1 MKNKKLTTF
10 QKWLPFKEVLCNG
23 IIKMKD
29 NTYVKLVKVF
39 PTNYN
44 LKSEMEKQAIL
55 NSFKLFFKTCDFDF
69 QILIQS
75 TKEDFSKY
83 VLGLKKEQEKEE
95 NKKIQSI
102 YDKYINFISDKNSK
116 KDFSS
121 KQFIVVIANPINKSI
136 DNESI
141 EVISLNDKYYKVKEY
156 LSRCGNLVS
165 EFSRDEVIELLY
177 SCFNYNNIN

>member
-1 MKNKKLTTF
+1 MKNKRLATF
-10 QKWLPFKEVLCNG
+10 QKWLPFKEVLSNG
-23 IIKMKD
+23 IIKLKD
-29 NTYVKLVKVF
+29 NTLIKVIKVF
-39 PTNYN
+39 PINYN

-75 TKEDFSKY
+75 TKEDLSKY
-83 VLGLKKEQEKEE
+83 ILILKKEQEKEY
-95 NKKIQSI
+95 NKETQWI
-102 YDKYINFISDKNSK
+102 YDEYINFISDKNSK

-121 KQFIVVIANPINKSI
+121 KQFIVVIKNQINNNI
-136 DNESI
+136 ENESI
-141 EVISLNDKYYKVKEY
+141 EVINLNDKYYKVKEY

>member
-1 MKNKKLTTF
+1 MKNKRLATF
-10 QKWLPFKEVLCNG
+10 QKWLPFKEVLSDG
-23 IIKMKD
+23 VVKLKD
-29 NTYVKLVKVF
+29 DTYVKLIKVF
-39 PTNYN
+39 PINYN

-75 TKEDFSKY
+75 TKEDLSKY
-83 VLGLKKEQEKEE
+83 VLILKKEQEKEE
-95 NKKIQSI
+95 NKEIQWI

-121 KQFIVVIANPINKSI
+121 KQFIIVIKNPINKGI
-136 DNESI
+136 ENESI
-141 EVISLNDKYYKVKEY
+141 EVINLNDKYYKVKEY